1 MRLNLTPKPRTGGEP
16 VVRKQRMPRL
26 RRLLGIAVWVL
37 LATVLWFMQTLSR
50 GTTSIVHVPIVYEE
64 MPREIGLEG
73 EQPKTLDVSVSA
85 KGSQLLFRWMKGV
98 PPISL
103 SMPQRVPQNGRI
115 LFSNA
120 VLTQKVRE
128 SLGSSIQIRDI
139 YPNQIS
145 LRAFPLQRKEVPVV
159 NHVSASAK
167 DGYMVLPLTIT
178 PTTVKLYG
186 SREALEGISEVHTK
200 EQIYKDLS
208 QNKVAHVPF
217 EEIPHVYISPDSAQL
232 QISVVEL
239 TERRI
244 ELPIEALNTPSGFV
258 AKLLPARVTLTL
270 TMPITDYN
278 KPIGDKISVVVDLQS
293 LSEAEQKGEKRPEM
307 LPVRIEGLPDWVVR
321 ASAAPKAVQ
330 YILETAEP

>member
-1 MRLNLTPKPRTGGEP
+1 M
-16 VVRKQRMPRL
+16 RKQRIPRL

-50 GTTSIVHVPIVYEE
+50 GTTTIVHVPIVYEE
-64 MPREIGLEG
+64 MPGEIGLEG
-73 EQPKTLDVSVSA
+73 DQPATLDVSASA

-98 PPISL
+98 PPITL
-103 SMPQRVPQNGRI
+103 SMPQRVPQGGRI
-115 LFSNA
+115 LFSSA

-145 LRAFPLQRKEVPVV
+145 LRAFALQRKEVPVV

-167 DGYMVLPLTIT
+167 DGYMVLPLTMT

-200 EQIYKDLS
+200 ELLYKNLS
-208 QNKVAHVPF
+208 QDKVVRVPF
-217 EEIPHVYISPDSAQL
+217 EEIPHVYSSPDSVQL

-244 ELPIEALNTPSGFV
+244 ELPIEALNTPPGFV
-258 AKLLPARVTLTL
+258 AKLLPTRVSLTL

-278 KPIGDKISVVVDLQS
+278 KPIGNKVSVVVDLHQIA
-293 LSEAEQKGEKRPEM
+293 EAEQRGEKRPEM
-307 LPVRIEGLPDWVVR
+307 LPVRVEGLPDWVVR
-321 ASAAPKAVQ
+321 ATTTPKAVQ

>member
-1 MRLNLTPKPRTGGEP
+1 MRLNLTPKPRTGVDP
-16 VVRKQRMPRL
+16 VVRKQRIPRL

-50 GTTSIVHVPIVYEE
+50 GTTAIVHVPIVYEE
-64 MPREIGLEG
+64 MPGEIGLEG
-73 EQPKTLDVSVSA
+73 DQPTTLDVSISA

-103 SMPQRVPQNGRI
+103 SMPQRVPQGGRI
-115 LFSNA
+115 LFSSA

-159 NHVSASAK
+159 NHVSVSAK
-167 DGYMVLPLTIT
+167 DGYMVLPLTMT
-178 PTTVKLYG
+178 PTTVDLYG
-186 SREALEGISEVHTK
+186 SREALEKVSEVHTK
-200 EQIYKDLS
+200 ELLYKNLS
-208 QNKVAHVPF
+208 QDKVVRVPI
-217 EEIPHVYISPDSAQL
+217 EEIPHIYSSPDSVQL

-239 TERRI
+239 TEKRI

-258 AKLLPARVTLTL
+258 AKLLPARVSLTL

-278 KPIGDKISVVVDLQS
+278 KPIGNNVSVVVDLHQIA
-293 LSEAEQKGEKRPEM
+293 EAEQRGEKRPEM
-307 LPVRIEGLPDWVVR
+307 LPVRVEGLPDWVVR
-321 ASAAPKAVQ
+321 ATASPKAVQ

>member
-1 MRLNLTPKPRTGGEP
+1 MRLNLTPKPRTGVDP
-16 VVRKQRMPRL
+16 VVRKQRIPRL

-50 GTTSIVHVPIVYEE
+50 GTTAIVHVPIVYEE
-64 MPREIGLEG
+64 MPGEIGLEG
-73 EQPKTLDVSVSA
+73 DQPTTLDVSVSA

-103 SMPQRVPQNGRI
+103 SMPQRVPQGGRI
-115 LFSNA
+115 LFSSA

-159 NHVSASAK
+159 NHVSVSAK
-167 DGYMVLPLTIT
+167 DGYMVLPLTMT
-178 PTTVKLYG
+178 PTTVDLYG
-186 SREALEGISEVHTK
+186 SREALEKVSEVHTK
-200 EQIYKDLS
+200 ELLYKNLS
-208 QNKVAHVPF
+208 QDKVVRVLI
-217 EEIPHVYISPDSAQL
+217 EEIPHIYSSPDSVQL

-239 TERRI
+239 TEKRI

-258 AKLLPARVTLTL
+258 AKLLPARVSLTL

-278 KPIGDKISVVVDLQS
+278 KPIGNNVSVVVDLHQIA
-293 LSEAEQKGEKRPEM
+293 EAEQRGEKRPEM
-307 LPVRIEGLPDWVVR
+307 LPVRVEGLPDWVVR
-321 ASAAPKAVQ
+321 AAASPKAVQ

>member
-1 MRLNLTPKPRTGGEP
+1 MRLNLTPKPRTGGDP
-16 VVRKQRMPRL
+16 VVRKQRIPRL

-50 GTTSIVHVPIVYEE
+50 GTNTIVHVPIVYGE
-64 MPREIGLEG
+64 MPGEIGLEG
-73 EQPKTLDVSVSA
+73 EQPMTLDVSVSA

-98 PPISL
+98 PPITL
-103 SMPQRVPQNGRI
+103 SMPQRVPQGGRI
-115 LFSNA
+115 LFSSA

-128 SLGSSIQIRDI
+128 SLGSAVQIRDI

-167 DGYMVLPLTIT
+167 DGYMVLPLTMT
-178 PTTVKLYG
+178 PTTVELYG

-200 EQIYKDLS
+200 ELLYKNLS
-208 QNKVAHVPF
+208 QDKVMQVPI
-217 EEIPHVYISPDSAQL
+217 EEIPHVYSSPDSVQL

-244 ELPIEALNTPSGFV
+244 ELPVEALNTPPGFV
-258 AKLLPARVTLTL
+258 AKLLPARVSLTL

-278 KPIGDKISVVVDLQS
+278 KPIGDKVSVVVDLQQ
-293 LSEAEQKGEKRPEM
+293 LSAAVQRGEKRPEM
-307 LPVRIEGLPDWVVR
+307 LPVRVEGLPDWVVR
-321 ASAAPKAVQ
+321 AAASPKAVQ

>member
-1 MRLNLTPKPRTGGEP
+1 MRLNLTPKPRTGVDP
-16 VVRKQRMPRL
+16 VVRKQRIPRL

-50 GTTSIVHVPIVYEE
+50 GTTAIVHVPIVYEE
-64 MPREIGLEG
+64 MPGEIGLEG
-73 EQPKTLDVSVSA
+73 DQPTTLDVSVSA

-103 SMPQRVPQNGRI
+103 SMPQRVPQGGRI
-115 LFSNA
+115 LFSSA

-159 NHVSASAK
+159 NHVSVSAK
-167 DGYMVLPLTIT
+167 DGYMVLPLTMT
-178 PTTVKLYG
+178 PTTVDLYG
-186 SREALEGISEVHTK
+186 SREALEKVSEVHTK
-200 EQIYKDLS
+200 ELLYKNLS
-208 QNKVAHVPF
+208 QDKVVRVPS
-217 EEIPHVYISPDSAQL
+217 EEIPHIYSSPDSVQL

-239 TERRI
+239 TEKRI

-258 AKLLPARVTLTL
+258 AKLLPARVSLTL

-278 KPIGDKISVVVDLQS
+278 KPIGNNVSVVVDLHQIA
-293 LSEAEQKGEKRPEM
+293 EAEQRGEKRPEM
-307 LPVRIEGLPDWVVR
+307 LPVRVEGLPDWVVR
-321 ASAAPKAVQ
+321 AAASPKAVQ